1 MNTIHKSCI
10 VTHFRRHWREKVT
23 NTLLMCYIHFEVSN
37 HNDTAACSNT
47 FSSPAELSGF
57 HIAFHDVDPILL
69 IEGYSG
75 YFIKAYNIILAN
87 QASLSI
93 TVVDKHTGNGCFS
106 SRHKMGI
113 GRNLLEKMRFT
124 GPARAKLNHIV
135 VAFNEW
141 NHPQQKDVLC
151 SLGQTIWFK
160 ANAT

>member
-1 MNTIHKSCI
+1 MNTIHKCCI
-10 VTHFRRHWREKVT
+10 VTHFRRHRPEEVT
-23 NTLLMCYIHFEVSN
+23 NTLLVFYINFEVSN
-37 HNDTAACSNT
+37 HHDTATRSNT
-47 FSSPAELSGF
+47 LSSSAELTGF

-93 TVVDKHTGNGCFS
+93 AVVDKHTGNGCFS
-106 SRHKMGI
+106 SRHKMRI

-124 GPARAKLNHIV
+124 STTRAKLNHIV
-135 VAFNEW
+135 VAFNKW
-141 NHPQQKDVLC
+141 NHPQQKNVLS

-160 ANAT
+160 ATT